1 MLKINTK
8 ASVTLSL
15 VISGAF
21 FAVLAAVAVFLPGI
35 VNSMLRFP
43 GEITSRVEITSTDT
57 LLATIAAY
65 VILVVALLANIMLF
79 SLLLEV
85 KKDNVFSKKCIGL
98 IRGISWC
105 SVAVGVIFALLTYY
119 FTLSSVVAFAALF
132 LGLCVRVVKNV
143 IEKATEIKSE
153 NDLTV

>member
-8 ASVTLSL
+8 ASVMLSL

-35 VNSMLRFP
+35 VNAMLRFP

-105 SVAVGVIFALLTYY
+105 SVAVGVMFGLLTYY
-119 FTLSSVVAFAALF
+119 FTLSAVVAFAALF